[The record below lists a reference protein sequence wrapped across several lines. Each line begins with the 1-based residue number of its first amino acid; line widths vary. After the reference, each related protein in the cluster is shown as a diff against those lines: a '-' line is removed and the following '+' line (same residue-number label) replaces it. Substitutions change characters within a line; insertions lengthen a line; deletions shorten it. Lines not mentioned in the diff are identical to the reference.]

1 MENQNKIKTY
11 KDIDQTW
18 IGIDGVDLERIQI
31 EVEMRQE
38 AENNQ
43 DENIENNKK
52 DQSKIFR
59 DKCEKENKETGMTST
74 QYNGQ
79 MDPNKMKAKV
89 QHLIEDDIVEP
100 AQQYLMKARD
110 FSSRA
115 LERGTDVVKEN
126 PGYSMLGAAAIGFL
140 AGAYI
145 ARKK

>member
-1 MENQNKIKTY
+1 MKTY

-18 IGIDGVDLERIQI
+18 IGIDGVDLEKIQI
-31 EVEMRQE
+31 EVEMRL
-38 AENNQ
+38 ATENKQ
-43 DENIENNKK
+43 DENIENNND
-52 DQSKIFR
+52 DQSKSFR
-59 DKCEKENKETGMTST
+59 DECENENKENGMTST
-74 QYNGQ
+74 QFNGQ
-79 MDPNKMKAKV
+79 MDPNKMKTKV

-100 AQQYLMKARD
+100 AQQYLSKARD

-115 LERGTDVVKEN
+115 LDRGTDVVKEN